1 MLYQPKYFKVYE
13 LVCPKVYNKFGFI
26 ALQFFDEKLLVTIDW
41 IRETLNKPI
50 IINNWFSG
58 GNFDERGLR
67 CIQCSIVRDK
77 CLSGQVYVS
86 PHILGKAVDF
96 DVEGMKAE
104 EVRKW
109 LILNRDSIP
118 YPIRLENNVSWVHLD
133 VEDNGTK
140 IYLFKP

>member
-1 MLYQPKYFKVYE
+1 
-13 LVCPKVYNKFGFI
+13 
-26 ALQFFDEKLLVTIDW
+26 
-41 IRETLNKPI
+41 
-50 IINNWFSG
+50 
-58 GNFDERGLR
+58 LR